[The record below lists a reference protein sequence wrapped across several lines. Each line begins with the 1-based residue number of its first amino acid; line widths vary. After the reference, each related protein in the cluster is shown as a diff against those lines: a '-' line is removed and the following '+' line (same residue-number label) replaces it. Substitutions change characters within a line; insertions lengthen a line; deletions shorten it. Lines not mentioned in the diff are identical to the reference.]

1 MLLLSAEN
9 IEKNFGERILFT
21 GLNIA
26 LNTGDKAALIAA
38 NGTGKTSLL
47 KILAGK
53 DQPEEGSV
61 VCAQGLRVS
70 LLEQVPE
77 FNESISIK
85 EQISQAS
92 TRITKIIQDYHEA
105 VEANGENQNTINQK
119 RLEEASAAMDIAEA
133 WDYERKLSE
142 ILNRFAIVNLDQQVK
157 TLSGG
162 QRKRL
167 ALALTL
173 IDKPDLLLLDEPTN
187 HLDIDMIEWLESYLS
202 QSKQSFLMVTH
213 DRYFL
218 DNACNIIYE
227 LEGQSIYSHSGN
239 YELFLRNKAAREKAE
254 DAEIQKARSYVR
266 NELDWMRR
274 MPKARTTKA
283 KSRIDN
289 FHEVHKKASTQKD
302 NIDLKLEINM
312 KRMGGKVM
320 EIKKMSKSYSGVDI
334 VKDFSY
340 KFNRGERIGIIG
352 ANGSGKST
360 FLNLLSGHIEP
371 DAGEKDTGETI
382 VMSYYRQEG
391 IEFDESKKVIEVVT
405 DIAEVIETKKGSILS
420 ASQFL
425 QHFMFPPKVQHQAVA
440 KLSGGEK
447 RRLYL
452 LTILIKNPNFLIL
465 DEPTND
471 LDLLTLQKLEDFLLN
486 YGGCLIMVSHD
497 RFFLDKL
504 CDHLFIF
511 EGNTIIKNYYGPY
524 SLYKEEKDQKIA
536 EEKLAKKEISKSL
549 QKVEKVAP
557 KVKKGLSFK
566 EKMEF
571 ESLES
576 EIASLETEKN
586 ELEAQINAGID
597 DYQKLQNLTEQ
608 VSFIM
613 NSIDTKEQRWLE
625 LDEING
631 SAF

>member
-9 IEKNFGERILFT
+9 IEKNFGERVLFSNLSI
-21 GLNIA
+21 GLS
-26 LNTGDKAALIAA
+26 TGDKAALIAP

-53 DQPEEGSV
+53 DQPEKGSV
-61 VCAQGLRVS
+61 VYAQDLRIS
-70 LLEQVPE
+70 LLDQEPE
-77 FNESISIK
+77 FNSSVSIK
-85 EQISQAS
+85 EQINQAS
-92 TRITKIIQDYHEA
+92 TRITRIISNYNHAVAIHGKIPNASNQSKLNEA
-105 VEANGENQNTINQK
+105 I
-119 RLEEASAAMDIAEA
+119 AAMDISEA

-142 ILNRFAIVNLDQQVK
+142 MLNRFAIVNLDQK
-157 TLSGG
+157 IATLSGG

-173 IDKPDLLLLDEPTN
+173 IDKPDILLLDEPTN

-202 QSKQSFLMVTH
+202 HSKQSFLMVTH

-218 DNACNIIYE
+218 DNACNIIFE
-227 LEGQSIYSHSGN
+227 LEDKTIYTHEGN

-289 FHEVHKKASTQKD
+289 FHEVLKKASSQKE
-302 NIDLKLEINM
+302 NLELKLEINM
-312 KRMGGKVM
+312 KRMGGKVL
-320 EIKKMSKSYSGVDI
+320 EIKNMSKSYAGKEI
-334 VKDFSY
+334 IKDFSY
-340 KFNRGERIGIIG
+340 KFNKGERIGIIG

-360 FLNLLSGHIEP
+360 FLNLISGRIEA
-371 DAGEKDTGETI
+371 DKGEKEIGETI

-391 IEFDESKKVIEVVT
+391 IEFDESKKVIEVLT
-405 DIAEVIETKKGSILS
+405 DIAEVIETKKGNILS

-452 LTILIKNPNFLIL
+452 LTILIRNPNFLIL

-471 LDLLTLQKLEDFLLN
+471 LDLLSLQKLEDFLLN
-486 YGGCLIMVSHD
+486 FGGCLIIVSHD

-511 EGNTIIKNYYGPY
+511 EEKAVIKDFYGSY
-524 SLYKEEKDQKIA
+524 TVYKDEKNQ
-536 EEKLAKKEISKSL
+536 ELALERNSKKEKTKSI
-549 QKVEKVAP
+549 QAEAKQVP

-566 EKMEF
+566 EKREF
-571 ESLES
+571 EDLENEIPALES
-576 EIASLETEKN
+576 EKD
-586 ELEAQINAGID
+586 ELEKLLNSGNS
-597 DYQKLQNLTEQ
+597 DYQELQKLSDRISKLML
-608 VSFIM
+608 I
-613 NSIDTKEQRWLE
+613 IDEKEQRWLE
-625 LDEING
+625 LDELNQ
-631 SAF
+631 